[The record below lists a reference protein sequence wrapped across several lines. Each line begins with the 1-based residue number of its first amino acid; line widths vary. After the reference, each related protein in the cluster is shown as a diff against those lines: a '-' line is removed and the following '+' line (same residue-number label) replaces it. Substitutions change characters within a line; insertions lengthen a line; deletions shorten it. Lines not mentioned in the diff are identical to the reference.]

1 MKAYSFPSADSPAHY
16 MIDLDHFAEIVNPK
30 NRAKLDGLDA
40 ARKSARRFLKA
51 NPSVLAT
58 VRYVLHADGSL
69 NLIEF
74 SVAGEAKGESRVIWN
89 FGKI

>member
-1 MKAYSFPSADSPAHY
+1 MKAYSFPSASHPAHE
-16 MIDLDHFAEIVNPK
+16 MIDLDHFARIVDPA
-30 NRAKLDGLDA
+30 NRSKLDGLDA
-40 ARKSARRFLKA
+40 ARKAARKFLKA

-89 FGKI
+89 FGRI